1 MLKPPNVVVSDIYI
15 CIYFTLKIILPI
27 DSDDECST
35 LENSQGDEDYSL
47 SESDKSSES
56 SDDVM
61 ELDSDDDAT
70 VHQELEVFET
80 HDPIEEVGF
89 VEEKLMPELRKVIVV
104 EDDGDISPPKQV

>member
-1 MLKPPNVVVSDIYI
+1 MIYIYIYI
-15 CIYFTLKIILPI
+15 CIYFTLLIILRI

-61 ELDSDDDAT
+61 EMDSDDDLT
-70 VHQELEVFET
+70 VHQELNCEVLET

-89 VEEKLMPELRKVIVV
+89 VEETLMPELRKVIVI
-104 EDDGDISPPKQV
+104 EDDGDISPQKQV